1 MNALTARN
9 RATPIVIA
17 AIVAVCVG
25 VVGGLMTDIGP
36 WYQSLD
42 KPDWQPPDWLFG
54 PVWTTIY
61 ALTAVAAVLAWR
73 GSNDRAARQNLL
85 ILLLLNATL
94 NITWSL
100 LFFRLQRPDW
110 ALYEVSFLWASIILL
125 MYACYRRKRIAALL
139 LVPYLIWV
147 AFAAVLN
154 AEVVRLNAPFE
165 GT

>member
-17 AIVAVCVG
+17 AIAAVGVA

-73 GSNDRAARQNLL
+73 GSNDRAARQNLS

-94 NITWSL
+94 NVTWSL
-100 LFFRLQRPDW
+100 LFFSLQRPDW

-139 LVPYLIWV
+139 LVPYLVWV